1 MTIKELV
8 LTEGQLAE
16 LFNREADNMT
26 YPRWMKEFTELV
38 ESCGKEIP
46 QGEAL
51 IDKLGYISRKAYLVG
66 FYHGLGIFNDSVK
79 SFAAEEESHA

>member
-38 ESCGKEIP
+38 ESCGKETP
-46 QGEAL
+46 QG
-51 IDKLGYISRKAYLVG
+51 GST
-66 FYHGLGIFNDSVK
+66 H
-79 SFAAEEESHA
+79 